1 VGQFVVPVALLAI
14 LAILSST
21 ISNLLAGLFVGAAIL
36 LVIGGVIA
44 ALGVHAA
51 GYPESEEDFNRVVEN
66 SERLARDG
74 LYVDPDEGEFMALD
88 PMRDEDFNQIVAE
101 ALDDLPDILR
111 TALRNLAVIV
121 TNGGARHG
129 AYGLYE
135 GDHGRG
141 DHANRIIIF
150 RDTLRRDFGHD
161 ADQLQEQIT
170 VTVRHELAHHLGADE
185 LGVRDLG
192 LE

>member
-1 VGQFVVPVALLAI
+1 MPVVLLGI
-14 LAILSST
+14 LALLSST
-21 ISNLLAGLFVGAAIL
+21 ISNLLAGLFIGAAIL

-51 GYPESEEDFNRVVEN
+51 GWNPVSEDDFDRVVEN

-74 LYVDPDEGEFMALD
+74 LYVDPDEHEFMHLD
-88 PMRDEDFNQIVAE
+88 PMRDEDFNSIVAE

-111 TALRNLAVIV
+111 RALRNLAVIV
-121 TNGGARHG
+121 TNGGARHN
-129 AYGLYE
+129 AYGIYE
-135 GDHGRG
+135 GDNGRG
-141 DHANRIIIF
+141 DHANRIVIF

-161 ADQLQEQIT
+161 PDLLQQQIT